1 VPVTFWVLVF
11 AIGLAAT
18 IDALAD
24 GYGYPGELVR
34 WLAVMALVGVAI
46 LQVHRHVLRRPRPLA
61 DPDVLAADDAIRT
74 RTLRVLSGSTMAIG
88 GYLAAAVLAAVPQY
102 WLWLNDRAV
111 SAIGVLLAPIL
122 GVIIATAPVKPRSR
136 ADEPMEQALRG

>member
-1 VPVTFWVLVF
+1 VPVAFWVLVF

-74 RTLRVLSGSTMAIG
+74 RTLHVLSGSTMAIG
-88 GYLAAAVLAAVPQY
+88 AISPRRSSRRCLDTGCGSTTERCRP
-102 WLWLNDRAV
+102 
-111 SAIGVLLAPIL
+111 SASCSR
-122 GVIIATAPVKPRSR
+122 RSW
-136 ADEPMEQALRG
+136 A